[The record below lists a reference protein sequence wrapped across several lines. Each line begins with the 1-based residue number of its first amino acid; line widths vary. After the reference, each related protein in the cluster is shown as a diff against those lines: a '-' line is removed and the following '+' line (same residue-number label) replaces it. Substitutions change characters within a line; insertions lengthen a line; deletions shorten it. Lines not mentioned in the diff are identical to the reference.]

1 MEQASA
7 DLSGLDGWTAMQLQ
21 MRGHTKALNR
31 AQAQK
36 LFSGMVRLARHMRQL
51 GDMPVASRDPTAVPA
66 NEPALRLTVMS
77 QDQTLAV
84 MVLWDDT
91 VLWQRPT
98 KVDVMGIASA
108 SDVQALQQLARES
121 IGADAPD

>member
-7 DLSGLDGWTAMQLQ
+7 DLSGLDGWTAMQVQ
-21 MRGHTKALNR
+21 MQGHTKALNL

-36 LFSGMVRLARHMRQL
+36 LFSRMVRLARQMRPL
-51 GDMPVASRDPTAVPA
+51 GDMPVASRNPTAVPA

-98 KVDVMGIASA
+98 KVDVMGSASA
-108 SDVQALQQLARES
+108 YDVQALQQLASES